1 MSTNLLQASSKRI
14 ESIDILRGFALLGII
29 LVHMVEQY
37 YAGPMPQ
44 EFASLSTQSIA
55 DNIASGF
62 VGIFIIGK
70 FYMIFSFLFGVSFYI
85 QFSKSDSDKSFLVR
99 FVWRL
104 ALLFAIG
111 FIHHLHYRGDIL
123 TIYAMIGVGLLLFYR
138 LPDKYLL
145 WLAVLL
151 VLNIPTVVT
160 RGVQLFLPEGGNNPF
175 GEPDQAAWLT
185 YYNTVKSG
193 AYADILKANYYEFWT
208 KMNFQVISGR
218 LYITFGLF
226 LLGIY
231 AGRKNFFQLANEKI
245 SMLKDFRFYAW
256 MGIVFAVVTALLF
269 FGGVHLFEIKIPEA
283 ANFLIGGFLYDLMNA
298 CLATIYVMWIL
309 LWLQKEKW
317 QRRLAVFYPVGRMGL
332 TTYLM
337 QAVFGTLIYFSFGL
351 SMLNEFGSLVA
362 FCLALV
368 LFVIQIVF
376 ARYWFRYFSYGPVEW
391 VWRNLTYLKIHPI
404 TAQKAMPESV

>member
-1 MSTNLLQASSKRI
+1 MSATSLQASSKRI

-29 LVHMVEQY
+29 LVHMAEQY

-44 EFASLSTQSIA
+44 EFANLSTTSIV
-55 DNIASGF
+55 DTITSGF

-70 FYMIFSFLFGVSFYI
+70 FYMIFSFLFGMSFYI
-85 QFSKSDSDKSFLVR
+85 QFSKSDSDKSFLLQ

-104 ALLFAIG
+104 AILFVIG

-151 VLNIPTVVT
+151 VLNVPAFIT
-160 RGVQLFLPEGGNNPF
+160 RGVQLFLPDGGGNPF
-175 GEPDQAAWLT
+175 GEPDQVAWLA

-193 AYADILKANYYEFWT
+193 AYVDILKANYFEFWT
-208 KMNFQVISGR
+208 KMNFQVMSGR
-218 LYITFGLF
+218 LYITLGLF

-231 AGRKNFFQLANEKI
+231 AGRKKFFQQASENI
-245 SMLKDFRFYAW
+245 SMLKKFRFFAW
-256 MGIVFAVVTALLF
+256 MGIVFALVSGLLF
-269 FGGVHLFEIKIPEA
+269 FGSIQFFAIKISDG
-283 ANFLIGGFLYDLMNA
+283 ANFLVGGFLFDLVNA

-309 LWLQKEKW
+309 LWLQKAKW
-317 QRRLAVFYPVGRMGL
+317 QKRLMVFYPVGRMGL

-337 QAVFGTLIYFSFGL
+337 QTVFGTLIYFSFGL
-351 SMLNEFGSLVA
+351 SMLNAFGSLVA
-362 FCLALV
+362 FGLALV
-368 LFVIQIVF
+368 LFSAQIVF
-376 ARYWFRYFSYGPVEW
+376 ARFWFIHFNYGPIEW
-391 VWRNLTYLKIHPI
+391 LWRNLTYLKIHPI
-404 TAQKAMPESV
+404 VARKTAVG